1 MWGEVLGSIGIT
13 LGLGVSYVG
22 LYKLGW
28 YSSRKEQEHKI
39 KQKLEEIKL
48 YEEIQNQELSEY
60 KEKILEHLEKLKNHK
75 VEWKKKQ

>member
-48 YEEIQNQELSEY
+48 FLDLRREVLTKYNELS
-60 KEKILEHLEKLKNHK
+60 KASN
-75 VEWKKKQ
+75 